1 MKDDRG
7 NLDLTKEIEN
17 LKGQVEGFKA
27 LLQLY
32 KKQLWDLKQIQSEN
46 EKNKNLVEGYKKV
59 IEEIVKNVR

>member
-1 MKDDRG
+1 MNDDRG

-32 KKQLWDLKQIQSEN
+32 KKQLWDLKLIQSEN
-46 EKNKNLVEGYKKV
+46 EKNKNLVEG
-59 IEEIVKNVR
+59 

>member
-27 LLQLY
+27 LLKLY
-32 KKQLWDLKQIQSEN
+32 KKQLWDLKQIPSEN

-59 IEEIVKNVR
+59 IEEIAKNVR

>member
-1 MKDDRG
+1 MKDYRG

-17 LKGQVEGFKA
+17 LKGQVDGFKA

-32 KKQLWDLKQIQSEN
+32 KKQLWDLKLIQSEN

-59 IEEIVKNVR
+59 IEEIAKNVR

>member
-27 LLQLY
+27 LLKLY
-32 KKQLWDLKQIQSEN
+32 KKHLWDLKQIQSEN

-59 IEEIVKNVR
+59 IEEIAKNVR